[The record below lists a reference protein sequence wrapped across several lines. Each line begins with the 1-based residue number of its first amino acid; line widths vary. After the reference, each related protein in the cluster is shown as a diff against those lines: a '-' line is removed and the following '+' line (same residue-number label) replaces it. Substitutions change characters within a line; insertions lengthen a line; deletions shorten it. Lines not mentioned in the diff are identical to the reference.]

1 MLRDDLIAVGSD
13 LDLRRSIATGSML
26 FEKMM
31 VAGS

>member
-1 MLRDDLIAVGSD
+1 VGSD

>member
-1 MLRDDLIAVGSD
+1 MLKQDLVAVASD
-13 LDLRRSIATGSML
+13 IDLRRSIATGSML